1 MKVLWTVN
9 LIPPAVSAKLGK
21 ASEVLGGW
29 VEAMADKL
37 SKNGDIEL
45 GIVCKCEE
53 KLEFCEVID
62 GVTYFS
68 LHYTPST
75 PIDELCEKCDKIL
88 WWNRAQNGICGCHK
102 WY

>member
-9 LIPPAVSAKLGK
+9 LIPAAVTVKLGK

-29 VEAMADKL
+29 VESMAEQL
-37 SKNGDIEL
+37 SKNKDIEL

-53 KLEFCEVID
+53 NLDFCETID

-68 LHYTPST
+68 L
-75 PIDELCEKCDKIL
+75 
-88 WWNRAQNGICGCHK
+88 
-102 WY
+102 